1 MQLEELTRRYSV
13 RVDAAL
19 EKFLTATAGPSEL
32 LQEALQYSLLN
43 GGKRLR
49 PLLVYATGQAL
60 GADLNHCD
68 RPAMAVELIHAYS
81 LVHDDLPAMD
91 DDDLRRGRPTCH
103 KAFDEAT
110 AILAGDALQ
119 TLAFEVL
126 TFEVLPDEQQ
136 PAALAMVKTLAQASG
151 TQGMVAG
158 QMLDLQGEGKQLS
171 LEELQRL
178 HSHKTGA
185 LIRAAV
191 RMGALA
197 AGANAD
203 VLKTL
208 DAYATAL
215 GLAFQVQDDL
225 LDIQGDEATL
235 GKKTGADALLNKATY
250 PSLLGIEGAEQR
262 AQELAKQACDSLNNL
277 SGEWSC
283 LIALANWSIN
293 RNF

>member
-1 MQLEELTRRYSV
+1 
-13 RVDAAL
+13 
-19 EKFLTATAGPSEL
+19 
-32 LQEALQYSLLN
+32 
-43 GGKRLR
+43 
-49 PLLVYATGQAL
+49 
-60 GADLNHCD
+60 
-68 RPAMAVELIHAYS
+68 MAVELIHAYS

-110 AILAGDALQ
+110 AILTGDALQ
-119 TLAFEVL
+119 TLAFEAL
-126 TFEVLPDEQQ
+126 ACDQQ

-171 LEELQRL
+171 LEELQSL

-191 RMGALA
+191 RMGGLA
-197 AGANAD
+197 AGANAN
-203 VLKTL
+203 VLATL
-208 DAYATAL
+208 DTYATAL

-225 LDIQGDEATL
+225 LDVKGDEATL
-235 GKKTGADALLNKATY
+235 GKKTGSDALLNKATY

-262 AQELAKQACDSLNNL
+262 AQELVQQACGSLNNL
-277 SGEWSC
+277 SGEWGS
-283 LIALANWSIN
+283 LVELANWSIN

>member
-1 MQLEELTRRYSV
+1 MLLEELTQLYSA

-19 EKFLTATAGPSEL
+19 DQFLTETSGASGL
-32 LQEALQYSLLN
+32 LQEALKYSLLN

-110 AILAGDALQ
+110 AILTGDALQ

-126 TFEVLPDEQQ
+126 ASDQQ

-185 LIRAAV
+185 LFRAAV
-191 RMGALA
+191 RMGGLA
-197 AGANAD
+197 AGADAC
-203 VLKTL
+203 VLATL
-208 DAYATAL
+208 DTYATAL

-225 LDIQGDEATL
+225 LDVKGDEATL
-235 GKKTGADALLNKATY
+235 GKKTGSDVLLNKATY

-262 AQELAKQACDSLNNL
+262 AQELVKQACDSLTNL
-277 SGEWSC
+277 SGEWGC
-283 LIALANWSIN
+283 LVELANWSIN

>member
-1 MQLEELTRRYSV
+1 MQLEELTKLYSV

-19 EKFLTATAGPSEL
+19 DKLLTETAGPCDL
-32 LQEALQYSLLN
+32 LQEALKYSLLN

-110 AILAGDALQ
+110 AILTGDALQ
-119 TLAFEVL
+119 TLAFEAL
-126 TFEVLPDEQQ
+126 ADEQQ
-136 PAALAMVKTLAQASG
+136 PAALAMIKTLAQASG
-151 TQGMVAG
+151 SQGMVAG

-171 LEELQRL
+171 LEELERL
-178 HSHKTGA
+178 HNHKTGA

-191 RMGALA
+191 RMGGLA
-197 AGANAD
+197 AGAD
-203 VLKTL
+203 TKVIKTL
-208 DAYATAL
+208 DNYATAL

-225 LDIQGDEATL
+225 LDIKGDEATL
-235 GKKTGADALLNKATY
+235 GKKTGTDALLNKATY

-262 AQELAKQACDSLNNL
+262 AQELVKQACASLNNL
-277 SGEWSC
+277 TGEWGC
-283 LIALANWSIN
+283 LIELADWSIN

>member
-1 MQLEELTRRYSV
+1 MLLEELIQLYSA

-19 EKFLTATAGPSEL
+19 GDLLSETAGPSEL
-32 LQEALQYSLLN
+32 LQEALKYSLLN

-60 GADLNHCD
+60 GANLNHCD

-110 AILAGDALQ
+110 AILTGDALQ
-119 TLAFEVL
+119 TLAFEAL
-126 TFEVLPDEQQ
+126 ACDQQ

-171 LEELQRL
+171 LEELQSL

-191 RMGALA
+191 RMGGLA
-197 AGANAD
+197 AGANAN
-203 VLKTL
+203 VLATL
-208 DAYATAL
+208 DTYATAL

-225 LDIQGDEATL
+225 LDVKGDEATL
-235 GKKTGADALLNKATY
+235 GKKTGSDALLNKATY

-262 AQELAKQACDSLNNL
+262 AQELVQQACGSLNNL
-277 SGEWSC
+277 SGEWGS
-283 LIALANWSIN
+283 LVELANWSIN

>member
-1 MQLEELTRRYSV
+1 MQLEELTRLYSA
-13 RVDAAL
+13 RVDAEL
-19 EKFLTATAGPSEL
+19 DNWLTKTTGPSAL
-32 LQEALQYSLLN
+32 LKEALQYSLLN

-60 GADLNHCD
+60 GADLTACD

-110 AILAGDALQ
+110 AILTGDALQ

-126 TFEVLPDEQQ
+126 ATDQQ
-136 PAALAMVKTLAQASG
+136 PAALAMIKTLAQSSG

-171 LEELQRL
+171 LEALQRL
-178 HSHKTGA
+178 HNHKTGA

-191 RMGALA
+191 RMGGLA
-197 AGANAD
+197 AGAGAATLN
-203 VLKTL
+203 TL
-208 DAYATAL
+208 DTYATAL

-225 LDIQGDEATL
+225 LDVKGDEATL
-235 GKKTGADALLNKATY
+235 GKKTGSDALLKKATY
-250 PSLLGIEGAEQR
+250 PGLLGVEGAEKR
-262 AQELAKQACDSLNNL
+262 AEELVKQACDSLTDL
-277 SGEWSC
+277 SGEWDS
-283 LIALANWSIN
+283 LVELANWSIN

>member
-1 MQLEELTRRYSV
+1 MLLEELIQLYSA

-19 EKFLTATAGPSEL
+19 GGLLSETAGPSEL
-32 LQEALQYSLLN
+32 LQEALKYSLLN

-60 GADLNHCD
+60 GANLNHCD

-110 AILAGDALQ
+110 AILTGDALQ
-119 TLAFEVL
+119 TLAFEAL
-126 TFEVLPDEQQ
+126 ACDQQ

-171 LEELQRL
+171 LEELQSL

-191 RMGALA
+191 RMGGLA
-197 AGANAD
+197 AGASAN
-203 VLKTL
+203 VLATL
-208 DAYATAL
+208 DTYATAL

-225 LDIQGDEATL
+225 LDVKGDEATL
-235 GKKTGADALLNKATY
+235 GKKTGSDALLNKATY

-262 AQELAKQACDSLNNL
+262 AQELVQQACGSLNNL
-277 SGEWSC
+277 SGEWGS
-283 LIALANWSIN
+283 LVELANWSIN

>member
-1 MQLEELTRRYSV
+1 MPLEKLTQLYST

-60 GADLNHCD
+60 GANLNHCD

-103 KAFDEAT
+103 KAFAEAT

-126 TFEVLPDEQQ
+126 ADEQQ
-136 PAALAMVKTLAQASG
+136 PAALAMVKKLAQASG
-151 TQGMVAG
+151 PQGMVAG

-178 HSHKTGA
+178 HRHKTGA

-197 AGANAD
+197 AGANDD
-203 VLKTL
+203 VLNTL
-208 DAYATAL
+208 DAYATDL

-235 GKKTGADALLNKATY
+235 GKKTGAAALLNKATY
-250 PSLLGIEGAEQR
+250 PSLLGVEGAEQR

-277 SGEWSC
+277 SGEWAC
-283 LIALANWSIN
+283 LVALANWSIN

>member
-1 MQLEELTRRYSV
+1 MQLEELTRLYAT
-13 RVDAAL
+13 RVNAAL
-19 EKFLTATAGPSEL
+19 DQLLTETAGPSEL
-32 LQEALQYSLLN
+32 LKQALDYSLLN

-60 GADLNHCD
+60 GVSLAECD

-110 AILAGDALQ
+110 AILVGDALQ
-119 TLAFEVL
+119 TLAFEAL
-126 TFEVLPDEQQ
+126 ADEQQ
-136 PAALAMVKTLAQASG
+136 PSALAMVKTLAQASG

-158 QMLDLQGEGKQLS
+158 QMLDLQGEGQQLS
-171 LEELQRL
+171 LEELERL

-191 RMGALA
+191 RLGGLA
-197 AGANAD
+197 AGANA
-203 VLKTL
+203 VTLTTL
-208 DAYATAL
+208 DTYAKAL

-225 LDIQGDEATL
+225 LDVKGDETTL
-235 GKKTGADALLNKATY
+235 GKKTGSDALLHKATY
-250 PSLLGIEGAEQR
+250 PGLLGVEGAEQK
-262 AQELAKQACDSLNNL
+262 AQELVKQACASLNNL
-277 SGEWSC
+277 SGEWSS
-283 LIALANWSIN
+283 LVALANWSIN

>member
-1 MQLEELTRRYSV
+1 MQLEELTRLYAT

-19 EKFLTATAGPSEL
+19 AKLLTETAGPSAL
-32 LQEALQYSLLN
+32 LKEALEYSLLN

-60 GADLNHCD
+60 GADLIHCD
-68 RPAMAVELIHAYS
+68 KPAMAVELIHAYS

-110 AILAGDALQ
+110 AILTGDALQ
-119 TLAFEVL
+119 TLAFEAL
-126 TFEVLPDEQQ
+126 ASDQQ
-136 PAALAMVKTLAQASG
+136 PAALAMVKILAQASG

-191 RMGALA
+191 RMGGLA
-197 AGANAD
+197 AGASAD
-203 VLKTL
+203 VLATL
-208 DAYATAL
+208 DIYATAL

-225 LDIQGDEATL
+225 LDVKGDEATL
-235 GKKTGADALLNKATY
+235 GKKTGSDALLHKATY
-250 PSLLGIEGAEQR
+250 PSLLGVEGAEQR
-262 AQELAKQACDSLNNL
+262 AQALVKQACDSLTNL
-277 SGEWSC
+277 SGEWSS
-283 LIALANWSIN
+283 LVELANWSIN

>member
-1 MQLEELTRRYSV
+1 MQLKQLTEIYAA

-19 EKFLTATAGPSEL
+19 TELLADTAGCSPL
-32 LQEALQYSLLN
+32 LQEALAYSLLN

-60 GADLNHCD
+60 GASPESCD

-110 AILAGDALQ
+110 AILVGDALQ

-126 TFEVLPDEQQ
+126 ADERQ
-136 PAALAMVKTLAQASG
+136 PAALALVKTLAAASG

-158 QMLDLQGEGKQLS
+158 QMLDLQGEGQQLT
-171 LEELQRL
+171 LEQLEQL
-178 HSHKTGA
+178 HNHKTGA

-191 RMGALA
+191 RMGALV
-197 AGANAD
+197 AGATTAT
-203 VLKTL
+203 LSTL

-225 LDIQGDEATL
+225 LDVTGDAATL
-235 GKKTGADALLNKATY
+235 GKKTGADAQLHKATY
-250 PSLLGIEGAEQR
+250 PSLLGVEGAEQK
-262 AQELAKQACDSLNNL
+262 AQALVEHACESLNNL
-277 SGEWSC
+277 PGDWDC
-283 LIALANWSIN
+283 LRELAAWSIS
-293 RNF
+293 RQF

>member
-1 MQLEELTRRYSV
+1 MSLEKLTQLYAT

-19 EKFLTATAGPSEL
+19 DKFLTATAGPSEL

-60 GADLNHCD
+60 GANLNHCD

-126 TFEVLPDEQQ
+126 ADEQQ

-197 AGANAD
+197 AGANAN
-203 VLKTL
+203 VLNTL

-225 LDIQGDEATL
+225 LDIQGDEAML

-250 PSLLGIEGAEQR
+250 PSLLGVEGAEQR
-262 AQELAKQACDSLNNL
+262 AQELAKQACDRLNNL
-277 SGEWSC
+277 SGEWGS
-283 LIALANWSIN
+283 LVALANWSIN

>member
-1 MQLEELTRRYSV
+1 MLLEELIQLYSA

-19 EKFLTATAGPSEL
+19 GGLLSETAGPSEL
-32 LQEALQYSLLN
+32 LQEALKYSLLN

-60 GADLNHCD
+60 GANLNHCD

-110 AILAGDALQ
+110 AILTGDALQ
-119 TLAFEVL
+119 TLAFEAL
-126 TFEVLPDEQQ
+126 ACDQQ

-171 LEELQRL
+171 LEELQSL

-191 RMGALA
+191 RMGGLA
-197 AGANAD
+197 AGANAN
-203 VLKTL
+203 VLATL
-208 DAYATAL
+208 DTYATAL

-225 LDIQGDEATL
+225 LDVKGDEATL
-235 GKKTGADALLNKATY
+235 GKKTGSDALLNKATY

-262 AQELAKQACDSLNNL
+262 AQELVQQACGSLNNL
-277 SGEWSC
+277 SGEWGS
-283 LIALANWSIN
+283 LVELANWSIN